1 MGRFQFLKEKKF
13 YINLAAAILLIFVL
27 LWLTFRFIDRF
38 TRHGQTFLMPQIV
51 GMKVEEAKE
60 KYCDDLNFIV
70 TDSVY
75 KKDSEPGSIVQQD
88 PLPDSKIK
96 RGRNVYCIIVAK
108 TPEKTTM
115 PNLNNLSLRQAV
127 VSLESAGLKIKEI
140 VYVKYFARNAVCEQL
155 YNGKVVKP
163 GTELVKDS
171 KITLHVGL
179 GPDEENVHLPNILGA
194 HVEDVQ
200 RMLNTA
206 GLNLGNENYVDNDSI
221 QNLVVV
227 KMSPHYHSRTARP
240 GAFVDVWYGSA
251 KKAGSKKDMENLIKE
266 DLESFNE
273 ETAAYND
280 SLFIFDD
287 EATDDKGVNTE
298 NDETEFEDVF

>member
-38 TRHGQTFLMPQIV
+38 TRHGQTFLMPDIT
-51 GMKVEEAKE
+51 GMKIEEAKE
-60 KYCDDLNFIV
+60 KFGKDLNFIV
-70 TDSVY
+70 TDSIY
-75 KKDSEPGSIVQQD
+75 QKNGEPGSIVQQD

-96 RGRNVYCIIVAK
+96 KGRNVYYIIVAK

-115 PNLNNLSLRQAV
+115 PNLKNLSLRQAV
-127 VSLESAGLKIKEI
+127 VSLESAGLRIKEI
-140 VYVKYFARNAVCEQL
+140 VYVKHFARNAVCEQR
-155 YNGKVVKP
+155 YNGKEIAP
-163 GTELVKDS
+163 GTELIKDS
-171 KITLHVGL
+171 KITLYVGL
-179 GPDEENVHLPNILGA
+179 GPKEENVHLPNILGV

-200 RMLNTA
+200 RMLNSA

-227 KMSPHYHSRTARP
+227 KMNPHYHSKTAKP
-240 GAFVDVWYGSA
+240 GAFVDVWYGSE
-251 KKAGSKKDMENLIKE
+251 KKASSQKDMENLIKE

-273 ETAAYND
+273 ETSYDD
-280 SLFIFDD
+280 SLFVFDD
-287 EATDDKGVNTE
+287 EEPTENEINTDDN
-298 NDETEFEDVF
+298 ETEFEDVF

>member
-13 YINLAAAILLIFVL
+13 YIHLAAAILLIFVL
-27 LWLTFRFIDRF
+27 LWLTFRLIDRF
-38 TRHGQTFLMPQIV
+38 TRHGQTFLMPQIT
-51 GMKVEEAKE
+51 GMKIEEAKE
-60 KYCDDLNFIV
+60 KYGNDLNFIV

-75 KKDSEPGSIVQQD
+75 QKDKEPGSIVQQD

-96 RGRNVYCIIVAK
+96 RGRNVYYIVVAK
-108 TPEKTTM
+108 TPEKTIM

-140 VYVKYFARNAVCEQL
+140 VYVKHFARNAVCEQR
-155 YNGKVVKP
+155 YNDKVVKP
-163 GTELVKDS
+163 GTELIKDS

-179 GPDEENVHLPNILGA
+179 GPDDKNVHLPNILGMKA
-194 HVEDVQ
+194 EDVQ
-200 RMLNTA
+200 RSLNIA
-206 GLNLGNENYVDNDSI
+206 GLNLGNENYIDNDSI

-227 KMSPHYHSRTARP
+227 KMTPHYHSKTAKP
-240 GAFVDVWYGSA
+240 GTFVDVWYGSA
-251 KKAGSKKDMENLIKE
+251 KKASSQKDMDNLMKE

-273 ETAAYND
+273 ETAFDD

-287 EATDDKGVNTE
+287 EVTGDIEVNTDDN
-298 NDETEFEDVF
+298 ETEFEDVF